1 MIKFLFWTVIVFLV
15 LRWLIKP
22 FLKVVVIKSAQKMAQ
37 NMQQQ
42 YNQQQQPRYPEG
54 SIHVDHI
61 PTGKGAKNGG
71 QAAKDE
77 YIDFEEVK

>member
-1 MIKFLFWTVIVFLV
+1 M
-15 LRWLIKP
+15 
-22 FLKVVVIKSAQKMAQ
+22 VVKSAQKMAQ

-42 YNQQQQPRYPEG
+42 YNKQQQPRYPEG

-61 PTGKGAKNGG
+61 PNGNGQKNDG
-71 QAAKDE
+71 QASKDE